1 MPRSSAVVAGN
12 PALVSQFNNVR
23 LDAIA
28 PTVTFTAGE
37 NFNANT
43 PVTVAGVDHGYSL
56 PTLLYESGGKVF
68 KMPGT
73 TTNGARLRIY
83 MAAGTGN
90 TDSPVTVY
98 TPGGLVPVTN
108 GAGSPSSTDLGRN
121 ASNSTTAGATELTTR
136 PPYYTI
142 IGYLASTD
150 YFAFIGPV
158 YNNTFWKQI
167 ETPVVAGEAFSIR
180 DLLYIKLSDGR
191 AYKADADAAESGIC
205 EKPLM
210 AAQAASGAGV
220 TVLAYTA
227 GSYVSGLSLTAG
239 TTYYPSST
247 SGALSSTKGTFSRGV
262 LFAISSSEGILSPN
276 ELEFLPPGLQETG
289 VAAGGWQT
297 DNSTWASVEKHHY
310 PIRFRKQM
318 CNVPS
323 SLTLSW
329 STTQNNVTVTTPYIN
344 AYGASLLLAT
354 NGSTNLSQ
362 EVIRFGTYVTVG
374 N

>member
-12 PALVSQFNNVR
+12 PALASQYNNVR

-37 NFNANT
+37 NFNQNT
-43 PVTVAGVDHGYSL
+43 PVTASGVDQGYSL

-68 KMPGT
+68 KMPGSSS
-73 TTNGARLRIY
+73 NGARLRIY
-83 MAAGTGN
+83 MAAGAGT
-90 TDSPVTVY
+90 TDTSVTVY
-98 TPGGLVPVTN
+98 TPGGLVPITVVS
-108 GAGSPSSTDLGRN
+108 GSPTTSDLGRN
-121 ASNSTTAGATELTTR
+121 ASNSLTAGATELVTR
-136 PPYYTI
+136 PPYYTTT
-142 IGYLASTD
+142 GYLVSTD

-167 ETPVVAGEAFSIR
+167 ETPVVAGESFSLR
-180 DLLYIKLSDGR
+180 DALYIKASDGR
-191 AYKADADAAESGIC
+191 AYKTDADFAESGIC
-205 EKPLM
+205 EKPLF
-210 AAQAASGAGV
+210 AAQASSGAGV
-220 TVLAYTA
+220 TVLTYTPGAYI
-227 GSYVSGLSLTAG
+227 SGLSLTAG
-239 TTYYPSST
+239 LTYYPSGT
-247 SGALSSTKGTFSRGV
+247 PGALSSTKGTFSRPLIYAV
-262 LFAISSSEGILSPN
+262 SSTEGIFLPGDMD
-276 ELEFLPPGLQETG
+276 FLPPGIQETG
-289 VAAGGWQT
+289 AAAGGWQT
-297 DNSTWASVEKHHY
+297 DNATWASVEKHHY
-310 PIRFRKQM
+310 PIRFRQQM

-329 STTQNNVTVTTPYIN
+329 ATTQNNVTVTTPYIN